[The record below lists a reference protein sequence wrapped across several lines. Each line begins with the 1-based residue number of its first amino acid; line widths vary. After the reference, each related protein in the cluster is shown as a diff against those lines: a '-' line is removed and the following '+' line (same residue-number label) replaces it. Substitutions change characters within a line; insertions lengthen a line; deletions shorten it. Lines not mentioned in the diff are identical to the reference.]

1 MVDRQAKRYAA
12 DIMTIPANLD
22 GGFGALIGLDMVEFD
37 RAGARSV
44 GRLTVAPEHL
54 NPHHVLHG
62 GVMYSMADQG
72 MGAAVYCVLGEGE
85 SCATIE
91 VKIVYL
97 AVVREGVVECESRVI
112 NRGKRVI
119 ALESDIRNGDRLVA
133 KALGTFA
140 VFPIPAR

>member
-1 MVDRQAKRYAA
+1 M
-12 DIMTIPANLD
+12 NLD

-37 RAGARSV
+37 RDGARSV
-44 GRLTVAPEHL
+44 CRLTVAPQHL
-54 NPHHVLHG
+54 NPHRVMHG
-62 GVMYSMADQG
+62 GAMYSMADQG
-72 MGAAVYCVLGEGE
+72 MGAAVYCVLGAGE

-97 AVVREGVVECESRVI
+97 AAVRGGVVECESRVI

-119 ALESDIRNGDRLVA
+119 ALESEIRNEGRLVA

-140 VFPIPAR
+140 VFPARTDA

>member
-1 MVDRQAKRYAA
+1 MTESVD
-12 DIMTIPANLD
+12 LS
-22 GGFGALIGLDMVEFD
+22 GGFGALINLDMVEFD
-37 RAGARSV
+37 RTGARSV
-44 GRLTVAPEHL
+44 CRLEVGPKHL
-54 NPHHVLHG
+54 NPHGVLHG

-72 MGAAVYCVLGEGE
+72 MGAAVYTVLGEGE

-97 AVVREGVVECESRVI
+97 SPVRDGIVTCDSRVI

-119 ALESDIRNGDRLVA
+119 ALESEIRTTDRLVA

-140 VFPIPAR
+140 VFPAAGTA

>member
-1 MVDRQAKRYAA
+1 M
-12 DIMTIPANLD
+12 NLD
-22 GGFGALIGLDMVEFD
+22 GGFGALIGLNMVEFD
-37 RAGARSV
+37 RDGARSV
-44 GRLTVAPEHL
+44 CTLAVEPQLL
-54 NPHHVLHG
+54 NPHGVLHG
-62 GVMYSMADQG
+62 GATYSMADQG

-97 AVVREGVVECESRVI
+97 AAVRGGEVECESRVI

-119 ALESDIRNGDRLVA
+119 ALESELRNEGRLVA

-140 VFPIPAR
+140 VFPVSPKA